1 MKKKKY
7 LFFIV
12 VAIALLILV
21 KNIRASD
28 NDDIVNIRTYEN
40 INELYKDDYESNDGT
55 MYESLSDYFDYR
67 IYPVEIVLGD
77 QGSKI
82 VYHIIV
88 FNKSDS
94 DFENA
99 RVILTLNDSMSK
111 YIASGVLEY
120 PMGAID
126 LFSINSPKRQIT
138 NKFAHAIESTF
149 QMRLMEGLD
158 SNIISQDDYFVQ
170 IAREI
175 NVKVEW
181 DGGSESKDFQ
191 INFNK

>member
-21 KNIRASD
+21 KNIGASD
-28 NDDIVNIRTYEN
+28 KDTVNIRTYEN
-40 INELYKDDYESNDGT
+40 INELYKEDYESNDGT
-55 MYESLSDYFDYR
+55 MYENLSDYFDYR
-67 IYPVEIVLGD
+67 IYPVEIVPGD
-77 QGSKI
+77 QGSEI
-82 VYHIIV
+82 VYRVIV

-99 RVILTLNDSMSK
+99 RVILTLNDSMYK
-111 YIASGVLEY
+111 YIASEVLEY
-120 PMGAID
+120 PMGAFD

-138 NKFAHAIESTF
+138 NKFAHAIEATF
-149 QMRLMEGLD
+149 EISLKEGLD
-158 SNIISQDDYFVQ
+158 SNIINQDDYFVQ

-175 NVKVEW
+175 NVTVKW

-191 INFNK
+191 INFNE